1 MLSGY
6 LSLPMKDTIF
16 AALAEISSQPIF
28 SRRIVS
34 ASFECAVDGN
44 IGAPV
49 GPNPRIW
56 VKGHR
61 YRPSYGSHPLT
72 NLHAYTGRTPALYL
86 MLVSEKAD
94 TGSPSPII
102 QRTWD
107 WSIYAPWWG
116 SDYSPTS
123 CEHAQGSRLAAI
135 HVTDDSA
142 AYLGCDRHVLRW

>member
-1 MLSGY
+1 MLSGC

-28 SRRIVS
+28 SRRIMS

-61 YRPSYGSHPLT
+61 YCPSYGSHPLT
-72 NLHAYTGRTPALYL
+72 NLHAYTGR
-86 MLVSEKAD
+86 
-94 TGSPSPII
+94 
-102 QRTWD
+102 
-107 WSIYAPWWG
+107 
-116 SDYSPTS
+116 SPT
-123 CEHAQGSRLAAI
+123 LNLVF
-135 HVTDDSA
+135 VTEQANTSTASSIVQRPPGEDTQCGGLPTVYITHHST
-142 AYLGCDRHVLRW
+142 AYLRG